1 LVSSLEARE
10 LVQVP
15 GGRLALDSM
24 GVKLE
29 SGGDGKVKVV
39 RRDGAGSVRDRFS
52 RLGLRERDGRRVLEE
67 EDEVTQAQ
75 KEQEE
80 IEFM

>member
-1 LVSSLEARE
+1 MSSLEARE

-39 RRDGAGSVRDRFS
+39 RREGAVKTRRMPMM
-52 RLGLRERDGRRVLEE
+52 GLAV
-67 EDEVTQAQ
+67 
-75 KEQEE
+75 
-80 IEFM
+80 

>member
-1 LVSSLEARE
+1 
-10 LVQVP
+10 
-15 GGRLALDSM
+15 M
-24 GVKLE
+24 
-29 SGGDGKVKVV
+29 
-39 RRDGAGSVRDRFS
+39 RDRFS